1 MRLLDFLRAL
11 TRRRRRTEPGAE
23 RLDARA
29 LKDIG
34 LSHADLPALRAGLL
48 ERDASRRCRGAE
60 SLP

>member
-11 TRRRRRTEPGAE
+11 CRRQGRMEPDAD

-48 ERDASRRCRGAE
+48 ERDASRRCRATE
-60 SLP
+60 VRP